1 MSNNS
6 KILTSEQ
13 ELALRQPIDETVG
26 KIQEEI
32 DSLRLNGT
40 HKVIEISEMI
50 DAVKR
55 DKIYS
60 KQEKEKRLTE
70 LKSKQLMI
78 ILKKLCLISMLTL
91 IKII

>member
-70 LKSKQLMI
+70 LK
-78 ILKKLCLISMLTL
+78 
-91 IKII
+91 